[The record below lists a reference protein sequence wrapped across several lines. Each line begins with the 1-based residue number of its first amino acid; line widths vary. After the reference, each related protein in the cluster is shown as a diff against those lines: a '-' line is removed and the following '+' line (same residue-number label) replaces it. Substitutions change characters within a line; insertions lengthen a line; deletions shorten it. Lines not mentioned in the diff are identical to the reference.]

1 MTAQPTP
8 AILGLDLGTT
18 EVKAGLVDHEGRLL
32 AIARA
37 GYGLEVGHGP
47 GWAEQDP
54 GAWWSAVVG
63 AVRALH
69 SAEPVDIVAI
79 GVDGHGPT
87 LAAVDDRGEA
97 TRPAIT
103 FLDTRA
109 EAEAAEL
116 SAATGIHGWALGP
129 LPAALWLERHEPEI
143 AARTRWYLTTWEWL
157 AFRLTGEARGS
168 LVPDQAVPNPSA
180 VAEATGLDMDRR
192 PPDAPMGAVAGVLT
206 DTAADALGLRAGI
219 PVAGGTNDAFASYLG
234 AGLLEPGDAY
244 DPGGSAGGFGVYW
257 NERVE
262 VLGAFVT
269 PAPLEGLYSVG
280 AAMAATGRALDWFRD
295 AIIGG
300 AVTTEQLLEEAAA
313 TPPGADGVVFLPY
326 LAGERS
332 PIWDPTATGV
342 FAGLSLSHGRG
353 HLARAIIEA
362 SALAIRHVST
372 PMLAAGVTV
381 TAMRACGGPARSDA
395 WNQVKADVTGFPVLV
410 PDVLETAVLGSA
422 ILGAVAI
429 GANADVRSAIRAMTR
444 IDHRLEPRP
453 EYTETY
459 DRVFAA
465 YTALY
470 PAVAP
475 VMRPLARNEPSA
487 GVHAAAALAAPR

>member
-1 MTAQPTP
+1 MSDHPTP

-18 EVKAGLVDHEGRLL
+18 EVKAGLVDVDGRLL

-69 SAEPVDIVAI
+69 PAELVDIIAI

-87 LAAVDDRGEA
+87 LAPVDGRGEA

-109 EAEAAEL
+109 AAEAEELAAT
-116 SAATGIHGWALGP
+116 TGIHGWALGP
-129 LPAALWLERHEPEI
+129 LPAALWLERNEPES
-143 AARTRWYLTTWEWL
+143 AVRTRWYLATWEWL
-157 AFRLTGEARGS
+157 AFRLTGKAVAP
-168 LVPDQAVPNPSA
+168 LVPDQAVPDPRV
-180 VAEATGLDMDRR
+180 VAESTGLQMDRR
-192 PPDAPMGAVAGVLT
+192 PPEGAVGGVVGVLT
-206 DTAADALGLRAGI
+206 ETAADALGLRAGI

-257 NERVE
+257 PEPVE
-262 VLGAFVT
+262 VPGAFVT
-269 PAPLEGLYSVG
+269 PAPLAGLYSVG

-295 AIIGG
+295 AIVGG
-300 AVTTEQLLEEAAA
+300 DVTTTRLLEEAAA

-332 PIWDPTATGV
+332 PIWDPFATAV
-342 FAGLSLSHGRG
+342 FSGLTLSHGRG
-353 HLARAIIEA
+353 HLARAIVEA
-362 SALAIRHVST
+362 SALAIRHVAT

-429 GANADVRSAIRAMTR
+429 GANSDLPSAIRAMTR

-453 EYTETY
+453 EFAKTY
-459 DRVFAA
+459 DRLFAT

-470 PAVAP
+470 PAVAS
-475 VMRPLARNEPSA
+475 VMRPLAGGQAAVDLEP
-487 GVHAAAALAAPR
+487 ALAER